1 MKRYCIINGTFQGY
15 TFVTKESLEGKEKV
29 LGYLID
35 ESGKTYYQD
44 GNGNGEF
51 ECPVTDLEP
60 IK

>member
-1 MKRYCIINGTFQGY
+1 MKRYLINKGSFEGY
-15 TFVTKESLEGKEKV
+15 TFVTKENIKGKEKV

-44 GNGNGEF
+44 GDGNGEF
-51 ECPVTDLEP
+51 LCPVTDLDP